1 MKKSKFFI
9 RKIRKISVLFFMGI
23 VLSFT
28 VVTLSGTKQVHG
40 AESGTTTSE
49 TEKASGETES
59 IDETENTDQDTATE
73 ILEDLD
79 LGEVQ
84 QMLDDML
91 GTESFSLK
99 KAVSDFM
106 TGKEKISKEAV
117 QRILYGF
124 LFSGMEEEKEQIIK
138 LLFLMFLAAVFANF
152 AEIFDNGQI
161 GEISFYVVYLMTFM
175 ILMDSFSGMSASLEK
190 TVTWMKEFMRGLA
203 PAYFVTVSAST
214 GAASAA
220 VFYEGVLIL
229 VWMIQ
234 WGLLNLLLPGA
245 RFYVILQL
253 VNHLSREDMLDKMAE
268 LLYTAIS
275 WGQKTF
281 LATAVGLQVV
291 RNLVAPVMDSLK
303 RGMLGKAAGSLPAVG
318 NAVSMVTELVVTS
331 AVLVRNSL
339 GVVILL
345 VFVLAGAGPVIHYG
359 LLSFIYRLLA
369 AVAQPVS
376 DKRIVGAF
384 STMGEGCVLLLRILF
399 TAEILCMLAFLVLM
413 AGIAS

>member
-1 MKKSKFFI
+1 
-9 RKIRKISVLFFMGI
+9 MGI

-214 GAASAA
+214 GA
-220 VFYEGVLIL
+220 V
-229 VWMIQ
+229 Q
-234 WGLLNLLLPGA
+234 
-245 RFYVILQL
+245 
-253 VNHLSREDMLDKMAE
+253 
-268 LLYTAIS
+268 
-275 WGQKTF
+275 
-281 LATAVGLQVV
+281 
-291 RNLVAPVMDSLK
+291 
-303 RGMLGKAAGSLPAVG
+303 
-318 NAVSMVTELVVTS
+318 
-331 AVLVRNSL
+331 
-339 GVVILL
+339 
-345 VFVLAGAGPVIHYG
+345 
-359 LLSFIYRLLA
+359 RLFFM
-369 AVAQPVS
+369 
-376 DKRIVGAF
+376 K
-384 STMGEGCVLLLRILF
+384 GC
-399 TAEILCMLAFLVLM
+399 
-413 AGIAS
+413 

>member
-1 MKKSKFFI
+1 M
-9 RKIRKISVLFFMGI
+9 LFFMGI
-23 VLSFT
+23 VLSFL
-28 VVTLSGTKQVHG
+28 VVTLSGTKQVSG
-40 AESGTTTSE
+40 AESGITTAE
-49 TEKASGETES
+49 TGS
-59 IDETENTDQDTATE
+59 IDETESTEQDTATE

-91 GTESFSLK
+91 GTESFSMK
-99 KAVSDFM
+99 EAVSDFM

-124 LFSGMEEEKEQIIK
+124 LFSGLEEEKEQIIK

-175 ILMDSFSGMSASLEK
+175 ILMDSFSRMSSSLEK
-190 TVTWMKEFMRGLA
+190 IVTWMKEFMGGLA

-234 WGLLNLLLPGA
+234 WVLLNLLLPGA
-245 RFYVILQL
+245 GFYVILQL
-253 VNHLSREDMLDKMAE
+253 VNHLSREDMLEKMAE

-275 WGQKTF
+275 WGQKT
-281 LATAVGLQVV
+281 LLGTAVGLQVV

-303 RGMLGKAAGSLPAVG
+303 RGMIGKAAGALPAVG

-339 GVVILL
+339 GVVIFLA
-345 VFVLAGAGPVIHYG
+345 FVLAGAGPVIHYG
-359 LLSFIYRLLA
+359 LLSLIYRLLA

-384 STMGEGCVLLLRILF
+384 STMGEGCALLLRILF

-413 AGIAS
+413 AGIAL

>member
-40 AESGTTTSE
+40 AESGITTSE

-79 LGEVQ
+79 LSEVQ

-117 QRILYGF
+117 QRI
-124 LFSGMEEEKEQIIK
+124 
-138 LLFLMFLAAVFANF
+138 LFLMFLAAVFANF

-190 TVTWMKEFMRGLA
+190 TVTWMKEFMRSLA

-345 VFVLAGAGPVIHYG
+345 ALVLAGAGPVIHYG
-359 LLSFIYRLLA
+359 LLSFVYRLLA

>member
-1 MKKSKFFI
+1 
-9 RKIRKISVLFFMGI
+9 
-23 VLSFT
+23 
-28 VVTLSGTKQVHG
+28 
-40 AESGTTTSE
+40 
-49 TEKASGETES
+49 
-59 IDETENTDQDTATE
+59 
-73 ILEDLD
+73 
-79 LGEVQ
+79 
-84 QMLDDML
+84 
-91 GTESFSLK
+91 
-99 KAVSDFM
+99 
-106 TGKEKISKEAV
+106 
-117 QRILYGF
+117 
-124 LFSGMEEEKEQIIK
+124 
-138 LLFLMFLAAVFANF
+138 
-152 AEIFDNGQI
+152 
-161 GEISFYVVYLMTFM
+161 
-175 ILMDSFSGMSASLEK
+175 MSASLEK
-190 TVTWMKEFMRGLA
+190 TVTWMKEFMRSLA

-345 VFVLAGAGPVIHYG
+345 AFVLAGAGPVIHYG

>member
-79 LGEVQ
+79 LSEVQ

-190 TVTWMKEFMRGLA
+190 TATRMKEFMRSLA

-303 RGMLGKAAGSLPAVG
+303 RGMLG
-318 NAVSMVTELVVTS
+318 
-331 AVLVRNSL
+331 
-339 GVVILL
+339 
-345 VFVLAGAGPVIHYG
+345 
-359 LLSFIYRLLA
+359 
-369 AVAQPVS
+369 
-376 DKRIVGAF
+376 
-384 STMGEGCVLLLRILF
+384 
-399 TAEILCMLAFLVLM
+399 
-413 AGIAS
+413 

>member
-1 MKKSKFFI
+1 MNRGIKILAVFFLA
-9 RKIRKISVLFFMGI
+9 VWLWGTG
-23 VLSFT
+23 T
-28 VVTLSGTKQVHG
+28 VCCYGS
-40 AESGTTTSE
+40 
-49 TEKASGETES
+49 TEKSQDKEQS
-59 IDETENTDQDTATE
+59 TDQTDPEAAEGMLEE
-73 ILEDLD
+73 IEFGEIQKMVDEL
-79 LGEVQ
+79 LGEQ
-84 QMLDDML
+84 
-91 GTESFSLK
+91 SFSLK
-99 KAVSDFM
+99 EAVINM
-106 TGKEKISKEAV
+106 INGEEPISKEAV
-117 QRILYGF
+117 RGVLYSF
-124 LFSGMEEEKEQIIK
+124 FFSGLENEKTLFFR
-138 LLFLMFLAAVFANF
+138 LLLLVLLAAVLAGFVDVF
-152 AEIFDNGQI
+152 ENGQI
-161 GEISFYVVYLMTFM
+161 GAVSFYVVYLVLFM
-175 ILMDSFSGMSASLEK
+175 MLMEAFGRLSSTL
-190 TVTWMKEFMRGLA
+190 TVRLNWLGEFMKTLA
-203 PAYFVTVSAST
+203 PAYFLAVSTANGVST
-214 GAASAA
+214 AA
-220 VFYEGVLIL
+220 VFYEGVLLL

-345 VFVLAGAGPVIHYG
+345 AFVLAGAGPVIHYG